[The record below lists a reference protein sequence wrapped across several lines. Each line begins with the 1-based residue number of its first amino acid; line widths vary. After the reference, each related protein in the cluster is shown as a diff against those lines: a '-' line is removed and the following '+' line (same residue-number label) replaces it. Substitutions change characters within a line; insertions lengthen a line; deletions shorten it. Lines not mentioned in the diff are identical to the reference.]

1 MYLSVSYES
10 EENVMARKC
19 SVERASQKT
28 GGFATAKKHIN
39 IQYNGRER
47 SEENLLNL
55 IKKDALSHGVNDE
68 DIEEVNV
75 YIKPEEQAVY
85 YVINQTFDGKI
96 AF

>member
-1 MYLSVSYES
+1 
-10 EENVMARKC
+10 MARKC

-28 GGFATAKKHIN
+28 GGLATAKKHIN

-55 IKKDALSHGVNDE
+55 IKKDALSHGVNDK

-96 AF
+96 DF

>member
-1 MYLSVSYES
+1 
-10 EENVMARKC
+10 MARKC

-85 YVINQTFDGKI
+85 YVINQTFNGKI
-96 AF
+96 DF

>member
-1 MYLSVSYES
+1 
-10 EENVMARKC
+10 MARKC

-55 IKKDALSHGVNDE
+55 IKKDALSHGINDE
-68 DIEEVNV
+68 DI
-75 YIKPEEQAVY
+75 
-85 YVINQTFDGKI
+85 
-96 AF
+96 

>member
-1 MYLSVSYES
+1 
-10 EENVMARKC
+10 MARKC

-47 SEENLLNL
+47 SEE
-55 IKKDALSHGVNDE
+55 KKTTSYDHKDDK

-96 AF
+96 DF